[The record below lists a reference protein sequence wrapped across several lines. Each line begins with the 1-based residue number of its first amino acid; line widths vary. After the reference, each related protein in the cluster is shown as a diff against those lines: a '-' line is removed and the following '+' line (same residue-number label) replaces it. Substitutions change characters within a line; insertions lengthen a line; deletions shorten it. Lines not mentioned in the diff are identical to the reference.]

1 MERSRAGA
9 GAGAGAACG
18 NVDLSGVSVAYLFPG
33 QGAQIPGFL
42 KRLPQHPGIAD
53 TLREARGVL
62 NMDIDALDGIEA
74 LHSTVNVQLGLLI
87 GGVAVTRAL
96 ALEGMSADAAAGLS
110 VGAFGAAVAC
120 GSLSFA
126 DALSLVKL
134 RAESMQDLY
143 PRGFGMAAIT
153 GLDERRIGA
162 ILSQVGSAAAVG
174 GAAAQVFIANINAPT
189 QVVIA
194 GADAALEAALQLAR
208 ESGARHVQR
217 MMVSVPSHSP
227 LLDAVSQ
234 RLAQAIAKIDIG
246 APHIPYIS
254 NRRARAV
261 RDAAGVREDLALNVS
276 NPVRWHDSMTVL
288 YELGIRLFVEMPPG
302 RVLTDLAQQNFPE
315 ARAIAADDAHLK
327 SILSSYQRVMR

>member
-1 MERSRAGA
+1 
-9 GAGAGAACG
+9 
-18 NVDLSGVSVAYLFPG
+18 VSVAYLFPG

-42 KRLPQHPGIAD
+42 KRLPQHPGIAE
-53 TLREARGVL
+53 TLREARSVF
-62 NMDIDALDGIEA
+62 NMDIDALDGVEA
-74 LHSTVNVQLGLLI
+74 LNSTVNVQLGLLI

-162 ILSQVGSAAAVG
+162 ILSQVG

-189 QVVIA
+189 QVVIS
-194 GADAALEAALQLAR
+194 GADAGLEAALQLAR

-234 RLAQAIAKIDIG
+234 RLTQAAAKIDIA

>member
-1 MERSRAGA
+1 MECAR
-9 GAGAGAACG
+9 AGAACG
-18 NVDLSGVSVAYLFPG
+18 NVSLPGVSVAYLFPG

-53 TLREARGVL
+53 TLREARSVL

-96 ALEGMSADAAAGLS
+96 ALQGMSADAAAGLS

-134 RAESMQDLY
+134 RAESMQVLY

-162 ILSQVGSAAAVG
+162 ILSQVG

-189 QVVIA
+189 QVVIS
-194 GADAALEAALQLAR
+194 GADAGLEAALQLAR

-234 RLAQAIAKIDIG
+234 RLAQAAAKIDIR

-276 NPVRWHDSMTVL
+276 NPVRWHDSMTLL

>member
-9 GAGAGAACG
+9 GSGSGAACG

-162 ILSQVGSAAAVG
+162 ILSQVG

-189 QVVIA
+189 QVVIS
-194 GADAALEAALQLAR
+194 GADAGLEAALQLAR

-234 RLAQAIAKIDIG
+234 RLAQAAAKIDIA

-261 RDAAGVREDLALNVS
+261 RDAAGVREDLALSVS

>member
-18 NVDLSGVSVAYLFPG
+18 NVGLSGVSVAYLFPG

-96 ALEGMSADAAAGLS
+96 ALQGMSADAAAGLS

-134 RAESMQDLY
+134 RAESMQDSY

-153 GLDERRIGA
+153 GLDERRIAA
-162 ILSQVGSAAAVG
+162 ILSQVG

-189 QVVIA
+189 QVVIS
-194 GADAALEAALQLAR
+194 GADAGLEAALRLAR

-227 LLDAVSQ
+227 LLDVVSQ
-234 RLAQAIAKIDIG
+234 RLTQAIAKIDMA

-261 RDAAGVREDLALNVS
+261 RDAASVREDLALNVS

-288 YELGIRLFVEMPPG
+288 YELGMRLFVEMPPG

>member
-1 MERSRAGA
+1 
-9 GAGAGAACG
+9 
-18 NVDLSGVSVAYLFPG
+18 VSVAYLFPG

-42 KRLPQHPGIAD
+42 KRLPQHPGIAE
-53 TLREARGVL
+53 TLRDARNVL

-96 ALEGMSADAAAGLS
+96 ALQGMSADAAAGLS

-134 RAESMQDLY
+134 RAESMQDSY

-162 ILSQVGSAAAVG
+162 ILSQVG

-189 QVVIA
+189 QVVIS
-194 GADAALEAALQLAR
+194 GADAGLEAALQLAR

-234 RLAQAIAKIDIG
+234 RLTQAIAKIDVG

-302 RVLTDLAQQNFPE
+302 RVLTTLAQQNFPE

>member
-1 MERSRAGA
+1 MGRARAGT
-9 GAGAGAACG
+9 ACG
-18 NVDLSGVSVAYLFPG
+18 NVSLSGVSVAYLFPG

-53 TLREARGVL
+53 TLREARSVL

-96 ALEGMSADAAAGLS
+96 ALQGMSADAAAGLS

-126 DALSLVKL
+126 DALNLVKL
-134 RAESMQDLY
+134 RAECMQDLY

-153 GLDERRIGA
+153 GFDERRIGA
-162 ILSQVGSAAAVG
+162 ILNQVG
-174 GAAAQVFIANINAPT
+174 GAAARVFIANINAPT
-189 QVVIA
+189 QVVIS
-194 GADAALEAALQLAR
+194 GADAGLEAALQLAR
-208 ESGARHVQR
+208 KSGARHAQR

-234 RLAQAIAKIDIG
+234 RLTDAAAKIDIA

-276 NPVRWHDSMTVL
+276 NPVRWHDSMTLL

-315 ARAIAADDAHLK
+315 ARAIAADDAHLE